1 MAASHEKL
9 DQALKGY
16 SVVADKEHKRSRSA
30 AETRCAALRLVAGWV
45 LLCFVFVG
53 YVVVVGVGFV
63 GLLVL
68 VVVVVV
74 VVVIHLFV
82 LLVFRVLSSAFS
94 VSFCPLL
101 FFKPI
106 SISNTCVS

>member
-16 SVVADKEHKRSRSA
+16 SVVADKAHKRSRSA

-74 VVVIHLFV
+74 VVVDDV
-82 LLVFRVLSSAFS
+82 DVDVDVVVVAAA
-94 VSFCPLL
+94 VVVYCGG
-101 FFKPI
+101 
-106 SISNTCVS
+106 

>member
-74 VVVIHLFV
+74 VVVV
-82 LLVFRVLSSAFS
+82 DDVDVDVDVVVVVAAA
-94 VSFCPLL
+94 VVVYCGG
-101 FFKPI
+101 
-106 SISNTCVS
+106 

>member
-74 VVVIHLFV
+74 VVVDDV
-82 LLVFRVLSSAFS
+82 DADVDVDVVVAAA
-94 VSFCPLL
+94 VVVYCGG
-101 FFKPI
+101 
-106 SISNTCVS
+106 

>member
-53 YVVVVGVGFV
+53 YVVVVGFV
-63 GLLVL
+63 GL

-74 VVVIHLFV
+74 VVDDVDV
-82 LLVFRVLSSAFS
+82 DVDVVVVAAA
-94 VSFCPLL
+94 VVVYCGG
-101 FFKPI
+101 
-106 SISNTCVS
+106 